1 MRYSSVQNVL
11 KTIGAGSILM
21 VVAAAPASAHV
32 GLGAVHTFSQGFLH
46 PMSGIDHIIAM
57 VAVGFFAMNVGG
69 AGRWLVPAAFVAAM
83 MFGGWLGY
91 EGWPL
96 PMVEQGIGLSV
107 VALSVAVAV
116 GVRPPTVIAMAAV
129 GLFAVFHGH
138 AHGNEGAGL
147 GFAFLPYAAGFVVA
161 TALLHL
167 SGMVS
172 SLCLDQLKPSLALT
186 LKRATGAIGAMA
198 GASLLL
204 GLMT

>member
-1 MRYSSVQNVL
+1 MKFLHAQHVL
-11 KTIGAGSILM
+11 KAFAAGSILTL
-21 VVAAAPASAHV
+21 AATAPASAHV

-69 AGRWLVPAAFVAAM
+69 SARWLVPAAFVVAM
-83 MFGGWLGY
+83 MFGGLLGY
-91 EGWPL
+91 YGWPL

-107 VALSVAVAV
+107 VAMSVAIAI
-116 GVRPPTVIAMAAV
+116 GIRPPTIIAMAAV

-147 GFAFLPYAAGFVVA
+147 GLAFLPYAAGFVVA
-161 TALLHL
+161 TVLLHV

-172 SLCLDQLKPSLALT
+172 SLCIDQLKPSAALT
-186 LKRATGAIGAMA
+186 LKRVSGVIGSLV
-198 GASLLL
+198 GLSLLL
-204 GLMT
+204 GTMG

>member
-1 MRYSSVQNVL
+1 MRHSRVQNVL

-21 VVAAAPASAHV
+21 VFAAAPASAHV

-129 GLFAVFHGH
+129 
-138 AHGNEGAGL
+138 
-147 GFAFLPYAAGFVVA
+147 LPYAAGFVAA

-172 SLCLDQLKPSLALT
+172 SLCLDQVKPSLALM
-186 LKRATGAIGAMA
+186 LKRVTGAIGVMA
-198 GASLLL
+198 GAALLL
-204 GLMT
+204 GLIT